1 VLPAT
6 GFTATG
12 PVGGPFIPAAQDF
25 TISNLGG
32 TPAVWRV
39 VESSAWL
46 AVSQSSGTV
55 AAGGQTNFTITLTAK
70 ADQLTARI
78 YKTTVTVRNKKNQI
92 VQNLPFTLR
101 IGQNIVS
108 NGGFETGDFSGWNLN
123 ATSTQVSNLSG
134 LVHSGHYGAELGQP
148 STLGYLSQTLPTTA
162 GQTYRLSLWID
173 NPENSQGATPNE
185 FLVQWGGT
193 TIYDGVD
200 LPFGTWTN
208 LQFIVT
214 AAGSGSLLQ
223 FGFQDDPYY
232 LGLDDISVIPIAV
245 PKIQAVTRAP
255 GSFGFTVAAPTGAFY
270 QLQYK
275 TNLAQPD
282 WIDMGS
288 HILAGTNS
296 LKFTDT
302 NIVNYPQKFYRLIL
316 VH

>member
-1 VLPAT
+1 
-6 GFTATG
+6 
-12 PVGGPFIPAAQDF
+12 
-25 TISNLGG
+25 
-32 TPAVWRV
+32 
-39 VESSAWL
+39 
-46 AVSQSSGTV
+46 
-55 AAGGQTNFTITLTAK
+55 
-70 ADQLTARI
+70 
-78 YKTTVTVRNKKNQI
+78 VTVRNRKNQI

-101 IGQNIVS
+101 IGQSIVS

-123 ATSTQVSNLSG
+123 ATSTQVGNLSG
-134 LVHSGHYGAELGQP
+134 LVHSGHYGAGLGQP

-173 NPENSQGATPNE
+173 NPKNPHGAAPNE
-185 FLVQWGGT
+185 FLVQWGAT
-193 TIYDGVD
+193 AIYDGVD

-214 AAGSGSLLQ
+214 AASSGSLLQ

-232 LGLDDISVIPIAV
+232 LGLDDISVMPIAA
-245 PKIQAVTRAP
+245 PKIQAVTRTP
-255 GSFGFTVAAPTGAFY
+255 VSFGLAFASSTGAFY

-288 HILAGTNS
+288 HILAATNS

-316 VH
+316 VR